1 MDNAIVLMTS
11 VAGLIL
17 SQYTTGMFENAT
29 IVSIVAFV
37 VYYFTTKFDKK
48 LDNIEDLA
56 IEIHK
61 RVSVK
66 EKEE

>member
-1 MDNAIVLMTS
+1 MDNAIVLTTS

-29 IVSIVAFV
+29 IVGIVAFV

>member
-29 IVSIVAFV
+29 IVGIVAFV

>member
-1 MDNAIVLMTS
+1 MDNAIVLTTS
-11 VAGLIL
+11 VAGLII

-29 IVSIVAFV
+29 IVGIVAFV

-61 RVSVK
+61 HVSDK
-66 EKEE
+66 EKA

>member
-29 IVSIVAFV
+29 IVGIVAFV

-66 EKEE
+66 DKEE

>member
-1 MDNAIVLMTS
+1 MDNAIVLTTS

-29 IVSIVAFV
+29 IVGIVAFV

-48 LDNIEDLA
+48 LDNIEDLT